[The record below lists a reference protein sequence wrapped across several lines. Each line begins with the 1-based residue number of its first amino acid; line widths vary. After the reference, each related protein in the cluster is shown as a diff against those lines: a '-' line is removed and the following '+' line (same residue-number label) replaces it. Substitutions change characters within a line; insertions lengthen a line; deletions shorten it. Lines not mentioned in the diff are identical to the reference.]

1 MSDQQRGFTL
11 IELIVVIV
19 ILGILAATALPKFIN
34 VASDARAGV
43 IKGGQAAYQGAASMV
58 YGRSAARGQQ
68 AAAATVISAVVGS
81 VNISVVFGYPASAGL
96 FTALAD
102 LPADFSI
109 SAANIVSYTGY
120 NNCRFE
126 YFPATVAGA
135 ARYSVQGASTLATN
149 CN

>member
-1 MSDQQRGFTL
+1 MTDQQRGFTL

-43 IKGGQAAYQGAASMV
+43 IKGVQAAYQGAASMV
-58 YGRSAARGQQ
+58 YGRAASRGAQASAA
-68 AAAATVISAVVGS
+68 AVLSAVVGS
-81 VNISVVFGYPASAGL
+81 VNITVVYGYPASAGL
-96 FTALAD
+96 FTGLAD
-102 LPADFSI
+102 LPADLSI
-109 SAANIVSYTGY
+109 SAANIVSYLGY

-126 YFPATVAGA
+126 YFPATVAGG
-135 ARYSVQGASTLATN
+135 ARYSIQGASTLAAN